1 MSRSKKYSKILRA
14 RELRKEQTSTE
25 QKLWPYLRDR
35 NFLAKKFRRQHIID
49 GFILDFYCPDAK
61 LAIELDGPI
70 HARRVEYDRM
80 RQQIIEES
88 GITVLRFKNKEID
101 KNLKSVLKTIKV
113 NMT

>member
-1 MSRSKKYSKILRA
+1 MKRAKKYPKVLRA
-14 RELRKEQTSTE
+14 RELRKEATEAE

-35 NFLAKKFRRQHIID
+35 IFLGKKFRRQHIVN

-70 HARRVEYDRM
+70 HSKRVEYDKM

-88 GITVLRFKNKEID
+88 VIKVLRFKNKEID
-101 KNLKSVLKTIKV
+101 KNLSSVLRVIKKHI
-113 NMT
+113 T